1 MPRGIH
7 RALLIYNTASGRRR
21 GERLAEVEAAAIIL
35 KQDGINCELA
45 PTTGRGS
52 ATELARQ
59 AVADGRQMVIV
70 CGGDGTI
77 NEVVNGLA
85 GSQVPMALLPA
96 GTANI
101 LAKELGIPWD
111 IAAAAG
117 MVAGGDLQRIA
128 LGLVSSGDAGGER
141 LKPAPTPEAGE
152 DGNGRGWSRY
162 FLSVGG
168 AGPDGAMVHALETMA
183 GSKSG
188 IIDYWLEG
196 VRQLVKYRFPE
207 MRITCAGRDLKA
219 TLIVVGRTQNYGGP
233 FCITQ
238 EANLLEDCFEIVA
251 VSTRNRLRYLAC
263 LPALWLGKLRQM
275 PDIHHWKTTEVLCE
289 PAGSEEVFAQVDG
302 EPIGK
307 LPLRFSIVSDALTL
321 LVPSGVETALVT
333 ELQTEAQGV

>member
-21 GERLAEVEAAAIIL
+21 GERLAEVEAASIVL

-59 AVADGRQMVIV
+59 AVVDARQLVIV

-117 MVAGGDLQRIA
+117 MIAGSELQRIA
-128 LGLVSSGDAGGER
+128 LGLVASDGDST
-141 LKPAPTPEAGE
+141 TP
-152 DGNGRGWSRY
+152 GWSRY

-307 LPLRFSIVSDALTL
+307 LPLRFSIVFGCADFAGSLGTWKRRW
-321 LVPSGVETALVT
+321 
-333 ELQTEAQGV
+333 

>member
-21 GERLAEVEAAAIIL
+21 GERLAEVEAASIIL
-35 KQDGINCELA
+35 KQAGINSELA

-117 MVAGGDLQRIA
+117 MIAGGELQRIA
-128 LGLVSSGDAGGER
+128 LGLVNSEGDST
-141 LKPAPTPEAGE
+141 TP
-152 DGNGRGWSRY
+152 GWSRY

-207 MRITCAGRDLKA
+207 MRITCAGHDLKA

-307 LPLRFSIVSDALTL
+307 LPLRFSIVPDALTL
-321 LVPSGVETALVT
+321 LVPSGVETARVT
-333 ELQTEAQGV
+333 ELQTEVQGV

>member
-21 GERLAEVEAAAIIL
+21 GERLAEVEAASIVL

-59 AVADGRQMVIV
+59 AVVDARQLVIV

-117 MVAGGDLQRIA
+117 MIAGSELQRIA
-128 LGLVSSGDAGGER
+128 LGLVASDGDST
-141 LKPAPTPEAGE
+141 TP
-152 DGNGRGWSRY
+152 GWSRY

-307 LPLRFSIVSDALTL
+307 LPLRFSIVSDALDFAGSLGTWKRRW
-321 LVPSGVETALVT
+321 
-333 ELQTEAQGV
+333 

>member
-21 GERLAEVEAAAIIL
+21 GERLAEVEAASIVL

-59 AVADGRQMVIV
+59 AVVDARQLVIV

-117 MVAGGDLQRIA
+117 MIAGSELQRIA
-128 LGLVSSGDAGGER
+128 LGLVASDGDST
-141 LKPAPTPEAGE
+141 TP
-152 DGNGRGWSRY
+152 GWSRY

-321 LVPSGVETALVT
+321 LVPSGLETALVA

>member
-7 RALLIYNTASGRRR
+7 RALLIYNAASGRRR
-21 GERLAEVEAAAIIL
+21 GERLAEVEAASIVL

-59 AVADGRQMVIV
+59 AVVDARQLVIV

-117 MVAGGDLQRIA
+117 MIAGSELQRIA
-128 LGLVSSGDAGGER
+128 LGLVASDGDST
-141 LKPAPTPEAGE
+141 TP
-152 DGNGRGWSRY
+152 GWTRY

-321 LVPSGVETALVT
+321 LVPSGLETALVA

>member
-21 GERLAEVEAAAIIL
+21 GERLAEVEAASIIL
-35 KQDGINCELA
+35 KQAGINSELA

-59 AVADGRQMVIV
+59 AVTDGRQMVIV

-85 GSQVPMALLPA
+85 ESQVPMALLPA

-117 MVAGGDLQRIA
+117 MIAGGELQRIA
-128 LGLVSSGDAGGER
+128 LGLVASDGDST
-141 LKPAPTPEAGE
+141 TP
-152 DGNGRGWSRY
+152 GWSRY

-168 AGPDGAMVHALETMA
+168 AGPDGAMVHALETLA

-207 MRITCAGRDLKA
+207 MRITCAGHDLKA

-307 LPLRFSIVSDALTL
+307 LPLRFSIVPDALTL
-321 LVPSGVETALVT
+321 LVPSGVETARVT
-333 ELQTEAQGV
+333 ELQTEVQGV